1 MGTERRY
8 IHKHW
13 IALLPQVW
21 WMPLGAFSLLLGWQ
35 IFAAVMAIVF
45 ARLWWVHTDWRNDMY
60 VLGDGQLTQVR
71 KLPLGMNE
79 DREGITLD
87 KITGTKTELGGMMQR
102 WLGYG
107 TVVVLTANEQF
118 NMRLEPIVRPSRAQ
132 ELIQEFMT
140 KEKRNDGRFFSNSAD

>member
-1 MGTERRY
+1 MEKKY

-13 IALLPQVW
+13 IALLPHVW
-21 WMPLGAFSLLLGWQ
+21 WMPLMPLSLVFGWQ
-35 IFAAVMAIVF
+35 IFIVVMALTT

-87 KITGTKTELGGMMQR
+87 
-102 WLGYG
+102 
-107 TVVVLTANEQF
+107 
-118 NMRLEPIVRPSRAQ
+118 
-132 ELIQEFMT
+132 
-140 KEKRNDGRFFSNSAD
+140 